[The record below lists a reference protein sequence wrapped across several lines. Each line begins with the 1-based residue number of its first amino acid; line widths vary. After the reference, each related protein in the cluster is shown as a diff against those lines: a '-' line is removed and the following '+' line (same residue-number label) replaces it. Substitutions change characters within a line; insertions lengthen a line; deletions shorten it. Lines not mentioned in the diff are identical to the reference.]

1 MNKDLTAVFDYM
13 EREKGIKRDLVI
25 AAIEESLLVAAQKS
39 IQGAANVTVSIDPRS
54 GAIEV
59 LCEKEIV
66 DTVEEPPR
74 EISLEDARELDPD
87 CEVGQFIDVVV
98 TPRDFGRIAAQKARQ
113 IISQRLRMAERD
125 VIYEEYRHRVNEI
138 ISGSIKRIGRG
149 KLLIVDL
156 GKVDGLL
163 PMRNYPRGEHYQ
175 VGDRVTALLSE
186 VKDTEQGGAEVILSR
201 SSPEFVRQLAL
212 LEVPELQDG
221 TVTIE
226 NIVRDAGYRTKM
238 VVKSNDSKVDPV
250 GACVGIRG
258 VRVKNVIRELNNEK
272 IDIIPFSSDPVDQLQ
287 NALAPIEIRKISVN
301 EDDRVLS
308 IIVDDDD
315 FAIALGRRGMNAR
328 LNGELIGYDLEVQKM
343 TDYYRTIDL
352 YRREMADSEDE
363 ALDQDLSV
371 LDRLNPLIA
380 QNLESAGLKTLRD
393 VVKHAP
399 DELISMVPGLTLEM
413 THNLIEQIQQ
423 QRT

>member
-13 EREKGIKRDLVI
+13 EREKGIDRSVVI
-25 AAIEESLLVAAQKS
+25 HAIEESLQVAAQKS
-39 IQGAANVTVSIDPRS
+39 IKGAANVSVNIDPRS

-66 DTVEEPPR
+66 QTVDSPTKQ
-74 EISLEDARELDPD
+74 ISLDDARTLDPD
-87 CEVGQFIDVVV
+87 CQLGQFIDIVV

-125 VIYEEYRHRVNEI
+125 VIYEEYRHRVGEI
-138 ISGSIKRIGRG
+138 ISGGVKRIGRG
-149 KLLIVDL
+149 KLVIVDL

-175 VGDRVTALLSE
+175 VGDRVTALLE
-186 VKDTEQGGAEVILSR
+186 GVHDTEQGGAEVILSR
-201 SSPEFVRQLAL
+201 SSPDFVRQLMQT
-212 LEVPELQDG
+212 EVPELQDG
-221 TVTIE
+221 SVTIE
-226 NIVRDAGYRTKM
+226 KIVRDGGYRTKM
-238 VVKSNDSKVDPV
+238 LVRSSDPKVDPV

-272 IDIIPFSSDPVDQLQ
+272 IDIIPFAGDPIDQLQ
-287 NALAPIEIRKISVN
+287 NALSPIEIRKISLN
-301 EDDRVLS
+301 EDEHIIS

-343 TDYYRTIDL
+343 SDYFRTIDL
-352 YRREMADSEDE
+352 YRREMADSEDK
-363 ALDQDLSV
+363 ALDQEVSV
-371 LDRLNPLIA
+371 LERINPLIVE
-380 QNLESAGLKTLRD
+380 NLVQAEIRTLRD

-399 DELISMVPGLTLEM
+399 DELIAKVPGLTLEM